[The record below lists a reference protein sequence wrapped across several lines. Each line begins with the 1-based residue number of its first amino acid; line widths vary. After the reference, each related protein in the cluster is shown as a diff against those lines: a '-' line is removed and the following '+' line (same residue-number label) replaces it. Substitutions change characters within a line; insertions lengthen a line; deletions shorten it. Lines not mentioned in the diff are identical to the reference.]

1 MADVVQRFFHR
12 SDLMIPEQAY
22 QERPD
27 PDKKCCGRCKKIREN
42 EKFVSATELIAQM
55 KKDEK
60 SARRYFRRI

>member
-42 EKFVSATELIAQM
+42 
-55 KKDEK
+55 DG
-60 SARRYFRRI
+60 RRIAKMRLIKK